1 MSPSEHTRVFRR
13 LIRDAFN
20 DGRLAILDELLTA
33 DFVDHSPCRQLGGAE
48 ALRSRIA
55 LLRVAMPDLEVR
67 IDDVAAAGDMTW
79 AAVTV
84 CGSGLRFSQAD
95 TCRFVDGRIAEF
107 WSESADVMAQ
117 MGIDAG

>member
-1 MSPSEHTRVFRR
+1 MSPSEHSRVFRR

-48 ALRSRIA
+48 ELRTRIA
-55 LLRVAMPDLEVR
+55 MLRVAMPDLEVR

-84 CGSGLRFSQAD
+84 SGSDLRSARP
-95 TCRFVDGRIAEF
+95 TRAATWTAESPNF
-107 WSESADVMAQ
+107 GASRPT
-117 MGIDAG
+117 